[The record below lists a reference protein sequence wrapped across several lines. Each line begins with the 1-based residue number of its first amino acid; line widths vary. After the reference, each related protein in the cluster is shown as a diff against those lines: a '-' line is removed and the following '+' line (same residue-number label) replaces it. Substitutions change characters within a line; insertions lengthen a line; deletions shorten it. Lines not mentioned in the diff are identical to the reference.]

1 MELIIN
7 QMKWLSYQHDQ
18 HKEELQIIFHLI
30 TFLNKVN
37 NKCFQ
42 IIILIIMEHLILT
55 VRDWMEV
62 FIMGNGIALLGC
74 KKGVERWFGQMGK
87 FIRGSGKRESNG
99 EGEGWY
105 LQMEIFMKDNG
116 QMIWCMDQVCIH
128 IMMEDSI
135 KDNLNVTI
143 NTEKV
148 LKFGQMRLNTMVIT
162 NMVSFTG
169 TVNSPGLIK
178 INIKVNFK
186 IMKNMDW
193 VNLSIK
199 TVKNM

>member
-1 MELIIN
+1 
-7 QMKWLSYQHDQ
+7 
-18 HKEELQIIFHLI
+18 
-30 TFLNKVN
+30 
-37 NKCFQ
+37 
-42 IIILIIMEHLILT
+42 
-55 VRDWMEV
+55 
-62 FIMGNGIALLGC
+62 
-74 KKGVERWFGQMGK
+74 
-87 FIRGSGKRESNG
+87 
-99 EGEGWY
+99 
-105 LQMEIFMKDNG
+105 
-116 QMIWCMDQVCIH
+116 
-128 IMMEDSI
+128 MEDSI